1 MELDFVRWGRLMD
14 NKFIEPLEPCISWLH
29 DIPNKQIF
37 RGMPSQGFDNN
48 GVFAKIKTSANKE
61 NTYQVITSYPSESPN
76 QYYEHSDGENFYG
89 GTVRTEIKF
98 TDRNQHYL
106 LDDNTRGRF
115 NPKTTLNSKG
125 KVCLNFKVRPVNNI
139 FHKDSNRAKAVFQ
152 LFPQPHSVT
161 QMNKFDYVKITK
173 TSDDEYLTNYPEP
186 FCQILFAKDKLWLKL
201 NVASYIDGD
210 KEKPLNAKFYLDH
223 PQGDPDIK
231 GKSVEEAKQEG
242 FVRAWQLKDFSDS
255 INEHNG
261 SDQWTDVWLTI
272 DPSNN
277 YIECS
282 IDNDPVP
289 RVRFKGTLHK
299 PYYVIHN
306 NKNTNKEIDN
316 YGYYFKSGLVTT
328 LNKNKPESETKNNIV
343 WLSDLF
349 AGDSYDQIRQY
360 RKQPD
365 FFDMRVYRSPIWDNP
380 NMEKINELYKQ
391 IYLDPQKAW
400 EESFNKS

>member
-1 MELDFVRWGRLMD
+1 MD

-61 NTYQVITSYPSESPN
+61 NTYQVITSYPSESPDR
-76 QYYEHSDGENFYG
+76 YYEHSDGENFYG
-89 GTVRTEIKF
+89 GTVRTEVKF

-152 LFPQPHSVT
+152 LFPQPHSIT

-210 KEKPLNAKFYLDH
+210 KEKPFNAKFYLDH

-272 DPSNN
+272 DPGNN

-289 RVRFKGTLHK
+289 RIKFKGILHK

-316 YGYYFKSGLVTT
+316 YSYYFKSGLVTT

-349 AGDSYDQIRQY
+349 AGNSYDQIKQY
-360 RKQPD
+360 HKRPNS
-365 FFDMRVYRSPIWDNP
+365 FDMRVYRNPIWDNP
-380 NMEKINELYKQ
+380 SMEKMNELYKE
-391 IYLDPQKAW
+391 IYVDPQKAW
-400 EESFNKS
+400 EEGFNKS